1 MSRPTGASPGR
12 VSTPSLT
19 VGLAAM
25 AATVVLWAG
34 FALSIRGIGAS
45 DLTTLDIAFLRFLTP
60 LIVLAPWI
68 PRALRRVRRER
79 KGVLA
84 ALCLGAGLPYFLIAA
99 WGGSLTSAALVGIVI
114 PGTVP
119 LFVTVLAFGLW
130 RTRARPAQLGAL
142 VLIVL
147 GVAVTVVAATSPDRV
162 TGVAVLLCAGLVW
175 SVYTLA
181 LRETTLDPVSA
192 AIVLCGPSAL
202 LSGAPILLGLVPSAL
217 LPSSTTQGAAL
228 GDVLTFAAVQGI
240 GVGVLAAL
248 CYATAI
254 RSLGGPAA
262 ATLGALSPVL
272 TLLLAVP
279 LFGEPVTPAT
289 TVTLL
294 LVLAGVVA
302 FNLLAARPVPPTPP
316 ALSPSDAPA
325 PTAAQATAA
334 TADRRPELE
343 PSC

>member
-1 MSRPTGASPGR
+1 MSRPTGAAPA
-12 VSTPSLT
+12 LA
-19 VGLAAM
+19 VGLTAM

-45 DLTTLDIAFLRFLTP
+45 DLTALDTAFLRFLTP
-60 LIVLAPWI
+60 LVVLAPWI
-68 PRALRRVRRER
+68 PRALRRVRHER
-79 KGVLA
+79 GGVLA
-84 ALCLGAGLPYFLIAA
+84 ALCVGAGLPYFLIAA

-147 GVAVTVVAATSPDRV
+147 GVAVTVVAAVSPDQV

-192 AIVLCGPSAL
+192 AIVLCAPSAL
-202 LSGAPILLGLVPSAL
+202 LSGVPILLRLVPSSL
-217 LPSSTTQGAAL
+217 TDGAATR
-228 GDVLTFAAVQGI
+228 DVLTFVAVQGI

-254 RSLGGPAA
+254 RVLGGPVA

-272 TLLLAVP
+272 TLVVAAPLL
-279 LFGEPVTPAT
+279 GEPVTVAT
-289 TVTLL
+289 TATLL
-294 LVLAGVVA
+294 LVLTGVVT
-302 FNLLAARPVPPTPP
+302 FNLLAARPARRSAPPP
-316 ALSPSDAPA
+316 AETVDPS
-325 PTAAQATAA
+325 
-334 TADRRPELE
+334 PELE

>member
-1 MSRPTGASPGR
+1 MSRPTGAPSTLAT
-12 VSTPSLT
+12 TPSLA

-45 DLTTLDIAFLRFLTP
+45 DLTALDTAFLRFLTP

-84 ALCLGAGLPYFLIAA
+84 ALCVGAGLPYFLIAA

-162 TGVAVLLCAGLVW
+162 AGVAVLLCAGLVW

-181 LRETTLDPVSA
+181 LRETVLDPVSA

-202 LSGAPILLGLVPSAL
+202 LSGAPILLGLVPSS
-217 LPSSTTQGAAL
+217 LPRGAAL
-228 GDVLTFAAVQGI
+228 GDVLTFIVVQGI

-254 RSLGGPAA
+254 RGLGGPVA

-279 LFGEPVTPAT
+279 LFGEPVTVAT

-294 LVLAGVVA
+294 LVLTGVVA
-302 FNLLAARPVPPTPP
+302 FNLLAARPAPPSPPSPPDLPLTP
-316 ALSPSDAPA
+316 
-325 PTAAQATAA
+325 AAG
-334 TADRRPELE
+334 RRPELE